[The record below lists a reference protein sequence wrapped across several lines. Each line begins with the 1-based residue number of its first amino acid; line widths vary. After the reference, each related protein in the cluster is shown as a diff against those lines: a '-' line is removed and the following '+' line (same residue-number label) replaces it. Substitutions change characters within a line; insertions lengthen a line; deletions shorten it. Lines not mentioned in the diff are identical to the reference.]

1 MKLENLDGMFE
12 FVGDRWCLVRAKNK
26 HPDLCATKFC
36 RNPSPRAY
44 SSDSKA
50 GRTCSKCKMRLW
62 RANNPVQAAYAN
74 LKNNASRRGI
84 SFKLTL
90 EQFAE
95 WVAGTDYLQ
104 NRGRTAESLTVD
116 RIDAERGYELGNLQI
131 LTNFE
136 NGLKGSYEKDRED
149 DNCPF

>member
-1 MKLENLDGMFE
+1 
-12 FVGDRWCLVRAKNK
+12 
-26 HPDLCATKFC
+26 
-36 RNPSPRAY
+36 
-44 SSDSKA
+44 
-50 GRTCSKCKMRLW
+50 MRLW

-74 LKNNASRRGI
+74 LKNNASRRSI